1 MGSPTRPCRIVRESS
16 EPSSPARPSLPCVSC
31 PMGTAAAR
39 LSAFRWMRRSLPSG
53 SSPRAVS
60 RSCRPAWA
68 VPAAI
73 LAPPRM
79 SCSARTKIDEKN
91 VKESWLNDNMHN
103 ADMDGSD
110 QGMYNGYA
118 STRAYWH
125 DTTYMDN
132 LRTAD
137 ITDHSVA
144 GSLEDPIQDNTPAN
158 NVRGGH
164 SIHTITDETFANDCL
179 NHLEHSGKGGCSD
192 YNLPDCNDGH
202 CCPTGSIDD
211 GYNDCHGNWGRHL
224 MCYCDEKNDCPDGT
238 TDLYV

>member
-1 MGSPTRPCRIVRESS
+1 MQNRAGV
-16 EPSSPARPSLPCVSC
+16 V
-31 PMGTAAAR
+31 G
-39 LSAFRWMRRSLPSG
+39 AFIAG
-53 SSPRAVS
+53 
-60 RSCRPAWA
+60 
-68 VPAAI
+68 AAI
-73 LAPPRM
+73 VAVCVVSYGHSSSAPLSISLDAKKSALRQLASGRFQKLS
-79 SCSARTKIDEKN
+79 SCVGSACGNFGTPANVLFGADKIDEKN

-192 YNLPDCNDGH
+192 YQLPDCNDGH
-202 CCPTGSIDD
+202 CCPTSWIDD
-211 GYNDCHGNWGRHL
+211 GWNDCHGNWGCHL
-224 MCYCDEKNDCPDGT
+224 MCYCDEKNDCPDA
-238 TDLYV
+238 